1 MHREFGTVRREIEE
15 RGGTP
20 WGRASSPE
28 MELGRQRDARL
39 GKMER
44 ASMGELEGA
53 QLARKIRGWKRDR
66 RSKAGAAGHT
76 SEPSRPRVCEW

>member
-1 MHREFGTVRREIEE
+1 
-15 RGGTP
+15 
-20 WGRASSPE
+20 

-53 QLARKIRGWKRDR
+53 QLARKIRGWKPATMAAGSGDGVEQGVCLRSLETSV
-66 RSKAGAAGHT
+66 RSK
-76 SEPSRPRVCEW
+76 ERIIWSRACAV